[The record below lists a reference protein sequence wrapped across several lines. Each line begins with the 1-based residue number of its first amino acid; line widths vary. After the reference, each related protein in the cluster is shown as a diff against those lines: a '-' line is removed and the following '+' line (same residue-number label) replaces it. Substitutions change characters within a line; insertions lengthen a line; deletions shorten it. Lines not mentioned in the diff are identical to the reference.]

1 MDTLV
6 PDSLESLLEEHVK
19 VKRELKFYKTHT
31 KSQVTLA

>member
-6 PDSLESLLEEHVK
+6 TDYLESLLEERVK